1 MVLLT
6 LPFAHHCIRG
16 VGSNPKMGEVM
27 GRGWGY
33 HVDRMGMPI
42 FSGLASTEFR
52 DTHTHIHIYISI
64 LYIYMTSNNTYLL
77 VWLFLKMRPII

>member
-52 DTHTHIHIYISI
+52 DTHIYIYIYIIIYISI
-64 LYIYMTSNNTYLL
+64 LYIYIPVTTRIY
-77 VWLFLKMRPII
+77 WYGYF